1 MRKVYPYYK
10 QYEIDLPVPMQEEAK
25 LQVASFAVELG
36 RSYHC
41 NVDYDMNGS
50 SATYAAAQRTL
61 KNYGY
66 QNVYMYSGFGSSN
79 QGKVKRALERNTP
92 VYLGA
97 MQKGSINKGHAWVV
111 DGYYGDY
118 FHCNFG
124 WQGTSDGYWS
134 ERACGSVFFPKLSK
148 GMLCMSYVLEVK
160 NVFFPSDMATK
171 PIGWSFVKYIVS

>member
-1 MRKVYPYYK
+1 
-10 QYEIDLPVPMQEEAK
+10 MQEEAK

-50 SATYAAAQRTL
+50 SATDAAAQRTL

-97 MQKGSINKGHAWVV
+97 MQKGSINKGHA
-111 DGYYGDY
+111 
-118 FHCNFG
+118 
-124 WQGTSDGYWS
+124 
-134 ERACGSVFFPKLSK
+134 
-148 GMLCMSYVLEVK
+148 
-160 NVFFPSDMATK
+160 
-171 PIGWSFVKYIVS
+171 